1 MKIAVIDNYD
11 SFTYNLVHLVNSLND
26 DEAVVFRNDRL
37 DLAELAGYDG
47 IILSPGPGIP
57 AEAGLLKEII
67 SEYAGRIPIFG
78 VCLGMQAIA
87 EVFGGTLRNM
97 SEVYHGVDTDIKVT
111 DPSHRIFRDVPAVF
125 KGGRYHSWIVDGNT
139 LPSSLQITACDN
151 EDNVMALKHKEYDV
165 CGVQFHP
172 ESILTPM
179 GKKILA
185 NWMGK
190 ETG

>member
-11 SFTYNLVHLVNSLND
+11 SFTYNLVHLVNSLTCN
-26 DEAVVFRNDRL
+26 EADVYRNDRL
-37 DLAELAGYDG
+37 DPARLAGYDG
-47 IILSPGPGIP
+47 IVLSPGPGIP
-57 AEAGLLKEII
+57 DEAGLLKEII
-67 SEYAGRIPIFG
+67 SEYAGKTAIFG

-87 EVFGGTLRNM
+87 EVFGGSLRNL
-97 SEVYHGVDTDIKVT
+97 SGVYHGVDTDIMIQE
-111 DPSHRIFRDVPAVF
+111 PFHRIFRDVPAVF
-125 KGGRYHSWIVDGNT
+125 KGGRYHSWIVDGDN
-139 LPSSLQITACDN
+139 LPELLRVTAYDGEGN
-151 EDNVMALKHKEYDV
+151 IMALEHKDYDV

>member
-11 SFTYNLVHLVNSLND
+11 SFTWNLVHLVNALND
-26 DEAVVFRNDRL
+26 SEAGVFRNDRL
-37 DLAELAGYDG
+37 DPAELACYDG

-57 AEAGLLKEII
+57 SEAGLLKKII
-67 SEYAGRIPIFG
+67 SEYAGKIPIFG

-87 EVFGGTLRNM
+87 EVFGGALRNL
-97 SEVYHGVDTDIKVT
+97 SVVYHGVDTDIKVT
-111 DPSHRIFRDVPAVF
+111 DPSHRIFRDVPEVF

-139 LPSSLQITACDN
+139 LPSSLQITACDDEN
-151 EDNVMALKHKEYDV
+151 NVMALAHKEYDV

-179 GKKILA
+179 GGKILA

-190 ETG
+190 ESG